1 MGNEIEQA
9 FINEL
14 VADLWLH
21 GRLQYRLKAH
31 QRVLYNNVTQSQGL
45 KYIINCCRRF
55 GKSFILSLIAIEFAL
70 SHNDSHIR
78 FAAPSQKQLTE
89 IIQPIFGVIT
99 KDAPE
104 KAKPVWNS
112 KYSYYHIPLTDS
124 YIHAAGCNEGGME
137 NLRGHLSN
145 LNIVDEAG
153 SIINLEYLIKDILL
167 PQTLTTGGRTLIAS
181 TPPKTPD
188 HYFKTLCDEAYLNN
202 SYTKFTID
210 DNTSLSSDL
219 VELYAK
225 ESGGREST
233 TWKREY
239 LCEFVVDENLV
250 IIPEWNR
257 SYIVERER
265 DEYYQF
271 YQVYESMDIGGRDK
285 TVILYGYYDFKR
297 AKLVIEHESVFSG
310 QRTTT
315 KSISEAIKYIESEHY
330 DKKLIHRYA
339 DNNNVIMLQDLS
351 IQFNISFEPTDK
363 TYLRGDDI
371 FDGSMVNETRLFIG
385 AGKLEVNP
393 RCRELIGNLD
403 SGIWTANRKQF
414 ERSEV
419 YGHYDALAA
428 LIYLIRNVDT
438 QTNPIP
444 GWYGK
449 ENIHMYHGLERL
461 NSNSKENNYRKVFI

>member
-1 MGNEIEQA
+1 MIEQIA
-9 FINEL
+9 SQMITECWL
-14 VADLWLH
+14 VGD
-21 GRLQYRLKAH
+21 LQYKLKPH
-31 QRVLYNNVTQSQGL
+31 QEVLYSNVVNSQGL

-55 GKSFILSLIAIEFAL
+55 GKSFVLSLIAIEFAL
-70 SHNDSHIR
+70 SHNGAHIR

-89 IIQPIFGVIT
+89 IIQPIFGVIS
-99 KDAPE
+99 KDAPPDI
-104 KAKPVWNS
+104 KPVWNS
-112 KYSYYHIPLTDS
+112 KYSYYHIPKTDA

-137 NLRGHLSN
+137 NLRGHLSD

-153 SIINLEYLIKDILL
+153 SITNLEYLIKDILL

-188 HYFKTLCDEAYLNN
+188 HYYKTLCDEALQND

-210 DNTSLSSDL
+210 DNTSLSK
-219 VELYAK
+219 ELIQLYTK
-225 ESGGREST
+225 ESGGVTST

-257 SYIVERER
+257 SFIKEVER
-265 DEYYQF
+265 DDYYQF

-310 QRTTT
+310 QLTTT
-315 KSISEAIKYIESEHY
+315 KFISESINFIEKEFY
-330 DKKLIHRYA
+330 PNKKPSRYA

-351 IQFNISFEPTDK
+351 VQHNIYFEPTDK

-393 RCRELIGNLD
+393 RCKELIGNLD

-414 ERSEV
+414 ERSDV

-438 QTNPIP
+438 QYNPIP
-444 GWYGK
+444 TLYDI
-449 ENIHMYHGLERL
+449 ENPHDYHGLNRL
-461 NSNSKENNYRKVFI
+461 NETQREAQLRKVFT